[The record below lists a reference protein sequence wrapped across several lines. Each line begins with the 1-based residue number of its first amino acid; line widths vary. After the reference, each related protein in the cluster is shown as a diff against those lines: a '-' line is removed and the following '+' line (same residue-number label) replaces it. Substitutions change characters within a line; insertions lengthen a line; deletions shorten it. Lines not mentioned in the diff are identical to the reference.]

1 MFSAMGYLSIV
12 FVLLLIK
19 LFNASVAEAVKSVRK
34 VSSQQP
40 ARAGSSLWW
49 QVATI
54 CLSFLFFGKTIT
66 SMHVVGMM
74 LFVSSVGLGM
84 KTKMTAGPGGAKP
97 SGSPTISP
105 ASRPES
111 EELLANPPESV

>member
-34 VSSQQP
+34 V
-40 ARAGSSLWW
+40 
-49 QVATI
+49 ATI
-54 CLSFLFFGKTIT
+54 CLSFLFFGKSIT

-74 LFVSSVGLGM
+74 LFVSSVALGM
-84 KTKMTAGPGGAKP
+84 KTKMTAGPSGAKP
-97 SGSPTISP
+97 SGSPRSS
-105 ASRPES
+105 ASRSEG
-111 EELLANPPESV
+111 EELLAKPPESV